1 MATVYNWVISQMD
14 EIPQDGSLL
23 DVVITVHW
31 RRNATT
37 EVNGITYSTGVYGAM
52 ACTTPSPT
60 DFTAYP
66 DLTFE
71 QVCGWLDAGL
81 DVLALNNQLDTQL
94 ANLINPPIVSLPL
107 PWVPV
112 PTPPS
117 PDTSGTSGTSG
128 TDGISG
134 TSGI

>member
-1 MATVYNWVISQMD
+1 MATVYQWSISQMD
-14 EIPQDGSLL
+14 EVPQDGSLL
-23 DVVITVHW
+23 DVVVAVYW
-31 RRNATT
+31 RRTATT
-37 EVNGITYSTGVYGAM
+37 EVDGKVYVADTFGTM
-52 ACTTPSPT
+52 TCNTPSPT

-81 DVLALNNQLDTQL
+81 NVPSLDGSLDVQL
-94 ANLINPPIVSLPL
+94 ANLINPPTVSLPL
-107 PWVPV
+107 PWVP
-112 PTPPS
+112 T

-128 TDGISG
+128 TNGTSG